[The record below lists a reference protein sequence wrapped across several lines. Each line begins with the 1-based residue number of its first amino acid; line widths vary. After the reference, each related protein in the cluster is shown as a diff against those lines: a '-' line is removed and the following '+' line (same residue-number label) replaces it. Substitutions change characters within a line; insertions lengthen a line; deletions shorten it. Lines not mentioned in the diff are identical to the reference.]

1 MSSKPLQ
8 TRYLITIQRPG
19 RWAIGVIVVLA
30 LLAASMW
37 LTYETGRRMAGFDG
51 AETDRVITAHQV
63 EIARLQANL
72 AEYQRQAA
80 MLERNSKIE
89 GDASGELMKTLSE
102 AQNEVLVLKKEL
114 AFYKSI
120 VAPEQTK
127 PSLMIQT
134 IQLKPDVTGDYDYK
148 IMVSQQGRNDRF
160 ARGTVDVSIEGKKQ
174 GVKQVLALNAIS
186 ADVKNP
192 MKFGFKYFQNFTGKL
207 TLPEGFKAEF
217 MRVKVDPKS
226 KTLDSVD
233 EKFPWDDLTAGG

>member
-19 RWAIGVIVVLA
+19 RWAMGFLVIIA

-37 LTYETGRRMAGFDG
+37 LTYETGRRMAGFDT
-51 AETDRVITAHQV
+51 AETDRVIAAHQA

-72 AEYQRQAA
+72 AEYRRQAA
-80 MLERNSKIE
+80 MLETNSKIE
-89 GDASGELMKTLSE
+89 DDANGELKKTLSE

-127 PSLMIQT
+127 PSLVIQT
-134 IQLKPDVTGDYDYK
+134 IQLKQNVTGDYDYK

-160 ARGTVDVSIEGKKQ
+160 ARGTVDVSIEGTKQ
-174 GVKQVLALNAIS
+174 GEKKVLALSAIS
-186 ADVKNP
+186 DDVKNP

-217 MRVKVDPKS
+217 MRVNVKPKS